1 MAEKLCRSCADC
13 AIVNCSKHD
22 RRYPEFCLTTQL
34 EQQELDDV
42 VDLYT
47 NDPLVKKI
55 TQASA
60 QVEGRF
66 YGQYTRVEEVME
78 FSQRIGARKV
88 GIATCAG
95 LINESRTFTKIL
107 RFNDFEVYG
116 VACKVGVIDKK
127 AIGIDQEFIMKEGES
142 ICNPILQAKLLEKAG
157 TELNVVV
164 GLCIGHDSLFYKYS
178 HTTTTTL
185 VTKDRV
191 LGHNPAACLHLTGS
205 YYKKLLTK
213 KTV

>member
-1 MAEKLCRSCADC
+1 M
-13 AIVNCSKHD
+13 
-22 RRYPEFCLTTQL
+22 
-34 EQQELDDV
+34 DDV

-55 TQASA
+55 MQASA

-66 YGQYTRVEEVME
+66 YGLYTRVEELME
-78 FSQRIGARKV
+78 FSQRIGARQI
-88 GIATCAG
+88 GIATCVG
-95 LINESRTFTKIL
+95 LINESRALTKIL
-107 RFNDFEVYG
+107 RFNGFEVYG

-127 AIGIDQEFIMKEGES
+127 DMGIEQEFIMKEGES
-142 ICNPILQAKLLEKAG
+142 ICNPILQAKLLEKVG

-191 LGHNPAACLHLTGS
+191 LGHNPVACLYLTGS
-205 YYKKLLTK
+205 YYRKLLTK